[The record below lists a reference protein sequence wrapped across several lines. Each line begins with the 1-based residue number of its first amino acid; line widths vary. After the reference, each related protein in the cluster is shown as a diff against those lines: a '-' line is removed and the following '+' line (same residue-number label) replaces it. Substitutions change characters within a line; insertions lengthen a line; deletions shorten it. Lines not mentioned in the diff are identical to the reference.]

1 MFTVFFF
8 HEILEHGNIK
18 KSGAEFLLAGI
29 FLISI
34 TLNWMA
40 NAFVHVY
47 FNIRSL
53 LTRAEKSSK
62 IIGLEFVKY
71 TINDYCA
78 TGLENNLSSYPNC
91 NS

>member
-1 MFTVFFF
+1 
-8 HEILEHGNIK
+8 
-18 KSGAEFLLAGI
+18 
-29 FLISI
+29 
-34 TLNWMA
+34 MA

-62 IIGLEFVKY
+62 ITGLEFVKFI
-71 TINDYCA
+71 INEYSA
-78 TGLENNLSSYPNC
+78 TGLENDLNVDIFYKKYLVIQNC

>member
-1 MFTVFFF
+1 
-8 HEILEHGNIK
+8 
-18 KSGAEFLLAGI
+18 
-29 FLISI
+29 
-34 TLNWMA
+34 MA

-62 IIGLEFVKY
+62 ITGLEFVKFI
-71 TINDYCA
+71 INDYNA
-78 TGLENNLSSYPNC
+78 TGLENNLNVDIFYKKYLLIQNC